1 MDGEVTPED
10 VAELYDEDGVAIVDI
25 RAPSAFARGHIPGSH
40 SIPFQEVP
48 TAAETVA
55 DADRIVT
62 VCPHGEASVRAA
74 RLLAAAEAIDDDT
87 RIESMAGG
95 ITSWEGALETADA
108 DETADA
114 PF

>member
-1 MDGEVTPED
+1 MDGEVTTDE
-10 VAELYDEDGVAIVDI
+10 VEALYDDDGVTVVDI
-25 RAPSAFARGHIPGSH
+25 RSPSAYARGHIPDSQ

-48 TAAETVA
+48 TSAGSVA
-55 DADRIVT
+55 DADHIVT

-74 RLLAAAEAIDDDT
+74 RLLAAAEEIDDDT

-95 ITSWEGALETADA
+95 ITSWDGPVESADDPDA
-108 DETADA
+108 ADA